1 MNAALIQNITS
12 SVILKLTLNVHVPFW
27 VCMLLQVMTMSRR
40 FSGKEKKMLESDEKE
55 LKV

>member
-27 VCMLLQVMTMSRR
+27 VSMLLQVMTMSRR
-40 FSGKEKKMLESDEKE
+40 FSGKEKKMLENDEKE